1 MGGKEED
8 ITDSIP
14 FDLPNNWA
22 WCRLAS
28 IVDMTMGKTPPR
40 GEQQYWSNARYHW
53 VSISDMTDGGIIQRT
68 KEKVSEHAAQKV
80 FSTISPKGSLLMS
93 FKLTV
98 GRTSLLGI
106 DAYHNEAIITI
117 HPFADKHD
125 ALRNFLLK
133 FLPIAANE
141 GDSKDAIKGKT
152 LNRNSLSNL
161 LIPLP
166 PLAEQ
171 QRIVSQIEKL
181 FEQLR

>member
-1 MGGKEED
+1 
-8 ITDSIP
+8 
-14 FDLPNNWA
+14 
-22 WCRLAS
+22 
-28 IVDMTMGKTPPR
+28 
-40 GEQQYWSNARYHW
+40 
-53 VSISDMTDGGIIQRT
+53 
-68 KEKVSEHAAQKV
+68 
-80 FSTISPKGSLLMS
+80 MS

-117 HPFADKHD
+117 HPFFDNN
-125 ALRNFLLK
+125 ALRNYLFK
-133 FLPIAANE
+133 ILPIVANE

-166 PLAEQ
+166 PIDEQ
-171 QRIVSQIEKL
+171 RRIVAQIEKL